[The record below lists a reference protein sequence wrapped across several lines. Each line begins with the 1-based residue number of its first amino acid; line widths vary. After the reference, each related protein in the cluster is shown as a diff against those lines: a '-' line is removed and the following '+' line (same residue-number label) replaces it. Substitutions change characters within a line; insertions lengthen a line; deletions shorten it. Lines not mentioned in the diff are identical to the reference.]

1 MYIYNFGQPS
11 GSTSQPVLPATP
23 PITPPRGLI
32 LVEHKMSTGPT
43 NITNMTPSEMNPG
56 FLNVDDKVNIN
67 PTLQQKL
74 TDLFKKPE
82 YARLVPKRAIRV
94 ALVDLTGDKLWK
106 PQYAGYHSTLPIYAA
121 STIKYAI
128 LYAAHQ
134 LVFDLNQLTQ
144 IGNIQTAA
152 DLKREANNF
161 WSNLKCKPDV
171 NWLVTFDES
180 SREVSASQSL
190 KESLKRMTE
199 GMGSDM
205 SASKLILKLGF
216 EFIGSVIWS
225 SGLYHLQRK
234 GMWIGNTFEAAPRL
248 ERLNPAC
255 HKGQQPV
262 IWARNPFG
270 GNIITALSGVAFFT
284 LLAQRR
290 LVSDRDSAEIEN
302 LLKDACSLFSSPSG
316 VTVRATKCGLLKYR
330 ARHRM
335 ALMEGPGRRY
345 AFAIL
350 TTDPYFKPHPDVP
363 VRTPVFWSAA
373 DQFVAD
379 LDQIIKDNNP

>member
-1 MYIYNFGQPS
+1 
-11 GSTSQPVLPATP
+11 
-23 PITPPRGLI
+23 
-32 LVEHKMSTGPT
+32 
-43 NITNMTPSEMNPG
+43 MNPG
-56 FLNVDDKVNIN
+56 FLTVDDKVNIN

-121 STIKYAI
+121 STIKYVI

-134 LVFDLNQLTQ
+134 LIFDLNQLSQTS
-144 IGNIQTAA
+144 NIQTAA
-152 DLKREANNF
+152 DLKREASTF
-161 WSNLKCKPDV
+161 WSSLKCKPDI
-171 NWLVTFDES
+171 NWLVTFDEG

-216 EFIGSVIWS
+216 EFIASVVWS

-248 ERLNPAC
+248 ERINPAC
-255 HKGQQPV
+255 HKIQQPV
-262 IWARNPFG
+262 KSQQPVFWTRNPFG
-270 GNIITALSGVAFFT
+270 GNIITALSGITFFT

-290 LVSDRDSAEIEN
+290 LVSEMDSAQIER
-302 LLKDACSLFSSPSG
+302 LLKDACSLFSPPPG

-345 AFAIL
+345 AFALL
-350 TTDPYFKPHPDVP
+350 TTDPYFKPHQDVP
-363 VRTPVFWSAA
+363 VRTPVFWSAG
-373 DQFVAD
+373 DQFIAD
-379 LDQIIKDNNP
+379 LDHIIKDNNP